1 MWVIHIGAIIYPFL
15 ADGHLGYIQ
24 RFWYYKHDWGSSY
37 VCPWGICARS
47 SEGFIFSSVTGLES
61 LHVLNFIM
69 PVSFRSAYC
78 YCLVTKSCST
88 LWDPMDCSP
97 PSSSIHGI
105 SQARLL
111 EWVSISFSRIST
123 WPTSSTL
130 AGVFFFLPLSH
141 QRSLYQSIFPPIRF
155 VERFTFPWTL
165 KIVRLFKICQS
176 VGTKKASHWR
186 FHLHFI
192 ILMMLSLYYC

>member
-1 MWVIHIGAIIYPFL
+1 MLYLLKIMWVIHIGAIIYPFL

-24 RFWYYKHDWGSSY
+24 HFWYYKHDWGSSY

-69 PVSFRSAYC
+69 PVSFQSAYC

-88 LWDPMDCSP
+88 LCHPMDCSP
-97 PSSSIHGI
+97 PSSSIHGF

-111 EWVSISFSRIST
+111 EWVSISFSRISS
-123 WPTSSTL
+123 WLTSSTL
-130 AGVFFFLPLSH
+130 AGGFFFTSEPPEKLVPKYIPTYTICGKVYFPLIT
-141 QRSLYQSIFPPIRF
+141 RD
-155 VERFTFPWTL
+155 
-165 KIVRLFKICQS
+165 CQ
-176 VGTKKASHWR
+176 A
-186 FHLHFI
+186 L
-192 ILMMLSLYYC
+192 